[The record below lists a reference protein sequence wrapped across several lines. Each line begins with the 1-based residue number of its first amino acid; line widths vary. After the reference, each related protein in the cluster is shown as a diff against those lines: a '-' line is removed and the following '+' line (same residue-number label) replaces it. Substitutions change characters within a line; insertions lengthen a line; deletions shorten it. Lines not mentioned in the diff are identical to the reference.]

1 MAVAHLI
8 MGIGRFGYK
17 INRNILNPTRAH
29 FYILP
34 RKICASCGAEWL
46 KATDFAS
53 LRSGQGFPLALPLAA
68 IP

>member
-34 RKICASCGAEWL
+34 RRICASCGAERL
-46 KATDFAS
+46 KPQPLRRFAPDK
-53 LRSGQGFPLALPLAA
+53 GFPLALPLAA

>member
-1 MAVAHLI
+1 MKNELKQRQRNNHLA
-8 MGIGRFGYK
+8 
-17 INRNILNPTRAH
+17 TSAH

-34 RKICASCGAEWL
+34 LRICASCGAERL
-46 KATDFAS
+46 NATDFAS